1 MARHPDTDL
10 VPYLRGELPPAERER
25 VARHLEECPDC
36 KQDTELLRDLL
47 ANLAHAIGQPPTVN
61 WARYRAELR
70 EKLEARRAHVGWWRR
85 PMPVALSASLAGILL
100 FVAVWGSREMSRPAD
115 PIGPDEVVMAQELGL
130 LQDLRTVERLDLL
143 DDLEVIRN
151 LDGLASDRQG

>member
-47 ANLAHAIGQPPTVN
+47 GNLAHAIGEPPEIS
-61 WARYRAELR
+61 WPRYRAELR
-70 EKLEARRAHVGWWRR
+70 AKLEARRALVPWWRR
-85 PMPVALSASLAGILL
+85 SMPLALSASLAGALL
-100 FVAVWGSREMSRPAD
+100 LVAVWGGRELSKSPDA
-115 PIGPDEVVMAQELGL
+115 IGPEELAIGSELGL
-130 LQDLRTVERLDLL
+130 LQEIRTVERLDLL
-143 DDLEVIRN
+143 EDFEVISN
-151 LDGLASDRQG
+151 LDSLASERQG

>member
-1 MARHPDTDL
+1 MARHPDDDL

-47 ANLAHAIGQPPTVN
+47 GNLAHAIGQPPAVN
-61 WARYRAELR
+61 WARYRAELS
-70 EKLEARRAHVGWWRR
+70 EKLEPRRRQIVWWRR
-85 PMPVALSASLAGILL
+85 PMPVALSASLAGVLL
-100 FVAVWGSREMSRPAD
+100 LVAVWGGREMSKGGDA
-115 PIGPDEVVMAQELGL
+115 IGPDEVVMGQELGL

-143 DDLEVIRN
+143 EDLEVIRN
-151 LDGLASDRQG
+151 LDGLASERQG

>member
-1 MARHPDTDL
+1 MARHPDDDL

-36 KQDTELLRDLL
+36 KEDTEVLRDLL
-47 ANLAHAIGQPPTVN
+47 GNLSHAIGQPPTVN

-70 EKLEARRAHVGWWRR
+70 EKLDARRERIVWWRR
-85 PMPVALSASLAGILL
+85 PMPLTLSASLAGVVLL
-100 FVAVWGSREMSRPAD
+100 VAVWGSRQISPNGE
-115 PIGPDEVVMAQELGL
+115 PIGPDEVVMGQELGL

-143 DDLEVIRN
+143 EDFEVLRN
-151 LDGLASDRQG
+151 LDGLAAEHQG